1 MPKYQTKQRT
11 LLLDF
16 LNQHPDELLSAKE
29 IAENLKADNISVSS
43 VYRNLAD
50 LGEDGMVVKHIPNGT
65 REVYY
70 RYIGAEKCKGH
81 IHVSCVKCGKTF
93 HIKKDY
99 VAALSDSLK
108 KDENF
113 ILSTEETILYGI
125 CGDCQGA

>member
-50 LGEDGMVVKHIPNGT
+50 LEEDGMVVKHIPNGT
-65 REVYY
+65 REV
-70 RYIGAEKCKGH
+70 
-81 IHVSCVKCGKTF
+81 
-93 HIKKDY
+93 
-99 VAALSDSLK
+99 
-108 KDENF
+108 
-113 ILSTEETILYGI
+113 
-125 CGDCQGA
+125 

>member
-1 MPKYQTKQRT
+1 
-11 LLLDF
+11 
-16 LNQHPDELLSAKE
+16 
-29 IAENLKADNISVSS
+29 

-50 LGEDGMVVKHIPNGT
+50 LEEDGMVVKHIPNGT

-99 VAALSDSLK
+99 VAVLSDSLK